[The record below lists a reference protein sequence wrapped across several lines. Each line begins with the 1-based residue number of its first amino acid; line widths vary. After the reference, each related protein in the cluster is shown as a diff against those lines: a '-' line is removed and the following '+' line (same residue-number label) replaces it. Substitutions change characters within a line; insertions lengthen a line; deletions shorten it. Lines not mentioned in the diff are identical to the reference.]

1 MGGDLDLFQKT
12 HWEPEGDRGRAR
24 LKVGQPNALGPAS
37 VEIGG
42 RVLAFPIGLLF
53 GLAGEGDRGLTRLF
67 HKPTFRALMARASY
81 TPSASTVS
89 PPLDAEPRAS

>member
-1 MGGDLDLFQKT
+1 MGRDLDRLQKA
-12 HWEPEGDRGRAR
+12 HRKPERDRGRAR
-24 LKVGQPNALGPAS
+24 LKVGQPNALGPAP

-53 GLAGEGDRGLTRLF
+53 GPACEGDRGLTRLF
-67 HKPTFRALMARASY
+67 HKPTFRCAHGSRFIY
-81 TPSASTVS
+81 PSASTVS